1 MSVFLQPIYTQTVG
15 AGGAASITFNNIP
28 QTFTDLKVEI
38 SARGTSNPNAIQA
51 DLFVVYLNN
60 DSTAVYSYTQAY
72 GNGGATYSNRA
83 SAQNA
88 VVLGSVPTSGATAST
103 FGNTNYYIPNYSGTN
118 SKQIIVDSVSES
130 NVATINNQGQT
141 LSAGLYRNTTGI
153 TSIQFFSTGGN
164 LAQYSTFSL
173 YGITK
178 G

>member
-1 MSVFLQPIYTQTVG
+1 MQPIYTQTVG
-15 AGGAASITFNNIP
+15 SGGALSITFNSIP

-38 SARGTSNPNAIQA
+38 SARGTSNPNSIQA

-60 DSTAVYSYTQAY
+60 DSSALYSYTQAY

-88 VVLGSVPTSGATAST
+88 VVLGSVPTSGATTNT
-103 FGNTNYYIPNYSGTN
+103 FGNTSYYIPNYSGTSN
-118 SKQIIVDSVSES
+118 KQIIVDSVSES
-130 NVATINNQGQT
+130 NGTTIANQGQT